1 MPTTKLSPSIE
12 QRMRAYH
19 DLTHRAQTVK
29 KSAPPKPTITLSRQF
44 GCEAFP
50 VAEELIRRAEEK
62 TGESWL
68 LVDKALLDDV
78 AREHRISPD
87 LMQSLGEG
95 PRWID
100 DVFASFSDRWK
111 GDTDYYRLL
120 GEQVLMIAATGNAV
134 IVGLGAAIITK
145 ALKNCLHFRLI
156 ADQDFKVRSIARR
169 MNISRQEAELAVL
182 ERQKERDRIIRRVL
196 DADEHDPL
204 LYHALFNNAKLR
216 NAQIASMILGHVL
229 QGEG

>member
-1 MPTTKLSPSIE
+1 APSVE

-50 VAEELIRRAEEK
+50 VAEELIRRAQEI
-62 TGESWL
+62 TGEPWL
-68 LVDKALLDDV
+68 LVDKALLDEV
-78 AREHRISPD
+78 AREHRIDPD
-87 LMQSLGEG
+87 IMQSLGEG

-100 DVFASFSDRWK
+100 DIFASFSDRWK
-111 GDTDYYRLL
+111 ADADYYRLL

-145 ALKNCLHFRLI
+145 AMKNCHHFRLI

-169 MNISRQEAELAVL
+169 MNLSPQDAELMVL

-216 NAQIASMILGHVL
+216 NPQIARMILGHVL
-229 QGEG
+229 HNES